1 MIQTD
6 LYKTFYFVATY
17 KNISKAAKA
26 LYISQPA
33 VSKSIKKL
41 ETLTK
46 CILFNRSSKG
56 VSLSTEGEILFGY
69 VSKAF
74 MHLDNGEKTIERIR
88 NKEEG
93 IVKISISNT
102 LCKYFFLPYLQNFHN
117 KYPAIK
123 IQIVNRPSPSTLNL
137 LDESLIDFGIISIPN
152 DRSHYKF
159 IEIMTVHDIFVT
171 SNRLYKKNTK
181 VAVEELTKY
190 PLMML
195 EKGNQTRLYLDNF
208 LSVNNINITPEI
220 EIGSM
225 DYLIEFAKIGIGT
238 ACVFK
243 EFVLNE
249 LRDNLLHQIPIH
261 PEPKPRKIGIVLKN
275 NIQLS
280 IAAKTF
286 IEFIKNNS

>member
-6 LYKTFYFVATY
+6 LYKTFYYVATY

-26 LYISQPA
+26 LFISQPA

-46 CILFNRSSKG
+46 CILFNRNSKG

-74 MHLDNGEKTIERIR
+74 IHLDNGEKTIERIR
-88 NKEEG
+88 NKKEG

-102 LCKYFFLPYLQNFHN
+102 LCKYFFLPYLQNYHN
-117 KYPAIK
+117 KYPDIK

-152 DRSHYKF
+152 DRANYKF

-171 SNRLYKKNTK
+171 SNRSYKKNTQ
-181 VAVEELTKY
+181 VTVDEITKY

-249 LRDNLLHQIPIH
+249 LRDNLLYQIPIH

-286 IEFIKNNS
+286 IEFIKDNS

>member
-1 MIQTD
+1 MIQTE
-6 LYKTFYFVATY
+6 LYKTFYYVATY
-17 KNISKAAKA
+17 KNISKAARA

-41 ETLTK
+41 EALTK
-46 CILFNRSSKG
+46 CILFNRNSKG
-56 VSLSTEGEILFGY
+56 VTLSTEGEILFEY

-74 MHLDNGEKTIERIR
+74 IYLENGEKTIERIR
-88 NKEEG
+88 NKEDG
-93 IVKISISNT
+93 IVKVSISNT
-102 LCKYFFLPYLQNFHN
+102 LCKYFFLPYLKSFHN
-117 KYPAIK
+117 KYPNIK
-123 IQIVNRPSPSTLNL
+123 IQIVNHPSPSTLNL
-137 LDESLIDFGIISIPN
+137 LDKSLIDFGIISIPN
-152 DRSHYKF
+152 DKTNYKF

-171 SNRLYKKNTK
+171 SNRTYKKNTK
-181 VAVEELTKY
+181 VAVKEISKY

-208 LSVNNINITPEI
+208 LTVNNINITPEI

-249 LRDNLLHQIPIH
+249 LKDNLLHQIPIY
-261 PEPKPRKIGIVLKN
+261 PEPEPRKIGIVLKK
-275 NIQLS
+275 NISLS
-280 IAAKTF
+280 IAAKAF
-286 IEFIKNNS
+286 IEFIKDNS